1 MGVWNIK
8 AQRAEVE
15 HRWRESRG
23 AVSAEGVHLSTEGG
37 VWCPLP
43 SKFFDFR
50 SPNGD
55 CWCILVF
62 FFYNSAACFT
72 RKTGAFGPLKFPLQF
87 TVVFQADDTD

>member
-43 SKFFDFR
+43 RKFFDFR

-62 FFYNSAACFT
+62 FSTIQRPVLHA
-72 RKTGAFGPLKFPLQF
+72 KLVLLGL
-87 TVVFQADDTD
+87 